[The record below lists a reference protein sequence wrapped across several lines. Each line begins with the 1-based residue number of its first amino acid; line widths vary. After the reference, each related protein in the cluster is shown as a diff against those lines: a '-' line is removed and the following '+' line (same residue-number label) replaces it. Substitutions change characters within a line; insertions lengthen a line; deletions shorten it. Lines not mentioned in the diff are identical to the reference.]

1 MKRNLSRMFRT
12 GVAAAAALLC
22 AMPFQAAA
30 EDYPSRP
37 ITLIMPF
44 GAGNAPDTAARIIGD
59 YLQRKHNIT
68 LLITSKPG
76 GSGIPATLE
85 TVRARPDGYTI
96 SLTSANVL
104 TVVPQYKKCGFTYK
118 DLAPVAQVNVFTMGW
133 GVRADSAS
141 PACRISWTRPR
152 PNAASTASPAPARL
166 RPSASTTPT

>member
-1 MKRNLSRMFRT
+1 MKRNLSRMFCT

-76 GSGIPATLE
+76 H
-85 TVRARPDGYTI
+85 AR
-96 SLTSANVL
+96 N
-104 TVVPQYKKCGFTYK
+104 
-118 DLAPVAQVNVFTMGW
+118 
-133 GVRADSAS
+133 
-141 PACRISWTRPR
+141 RPR
-152 PNAASTASPAPARL
+152 PSRRLYHQPHLCQRADRRPAIQEVRL
-166 RPSASTTPT
+166 HL

>member
-76 GSGIPATLE
+76 GSAIAPKAPATPTRNTTAYSRKPLAQPSAAASASRLGRLSSLAAAL
-85 TVRARPDGYTI
+85 TPAPTCAPT
-96 SLTSANVL
+96 SLTK
-104 TVVPQYKKCGFTYK
+104 P
-118 DLAPVAQVNVFTMGW
+118 
-133 GVRADSAS
+133 
-141 PACRISWTRPR
+141 RPR
-152 PNAASTASPAPARL
+152 
-166 RPSASTTPT
+166 

>member
-59 YLQRKHNIT
+59 YLQR
-68 LLITSKPG
+68 
-76 GSGIPATLE
+76 
-85 TVRARPDGYTI
+85 
-96 SLTSANVL
+96 
-104 TVVPQYKKCGFTYK
+104 
-118 DLAPVAQVNVFTMGW
+118 
-133 GVRADSAS
+133 
-141 PACRISWTRPR
+141 
-152 PNAASTASPAPARL
+152 
-166 RPSASTTPT
+166 